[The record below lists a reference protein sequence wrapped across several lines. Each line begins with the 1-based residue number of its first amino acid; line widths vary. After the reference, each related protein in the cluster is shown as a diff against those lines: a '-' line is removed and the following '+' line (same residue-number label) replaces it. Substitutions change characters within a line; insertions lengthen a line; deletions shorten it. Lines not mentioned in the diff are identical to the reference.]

1 MCGPTAPTYK
11 GELPD
16 EIPWGYVL
24 GRAEVRAKPSPTAPS
39 IGTLENE
46 AVESIEA
53 AWGTNHPGFD
63 KVKPPSGKAGYV
75 AEADLHAF
83 LEEEL
88 CFAKTNGAWQ
98 IVGFIGGGD

>member
-1 MCGPTAPTYK
+1 MPGKHGGDQEGAAKVTAVCGPTAPTYK

-46 AVESIEA
+46 AVE
-53 AWGTNHPGFD
+53 
-63 KVKPPSGKAGYV
+63 
-75 AEADLHAF
+75 
-83 LEEEL
+83 
-88 CFAKTNGAWQ
+88 
-98 IVGFIGGGD
+98 IGQGSQRYSS